1 MSDEKER
8 DEGAAVSDTVRD
20 ARRAGN
26 RLRSDVRRAP
36 RRMPM
41 NCYKCG
47 RFIGPDGNPDVCE
60 VDCGVYEV
68 GYPTCGRCLKR
79 ELARCEICK
88 TDCGTMAGLI
98 VHVRRFHP
106 ASTAT

>member
-1 MSDEKER
+1 MTTSTTKAR
-8 DEGAAVSDTVRD
+8 VTDTVD
-20 ARRAGN
+20 PF
-26 RLRSDVRRAP
+26 VRRSP

-60 VDCGVYEV
+60 VDYGVYEA

-79 ELARCEICK
+79 L
-88 TDCGTMAGLI
+88 T
-98 VHVRRFHP
+98 
-106 ASTAT
+106 SNATGDRT